1 MPICIKPFRQDC
13 PLMEKAVIERLRT
26 FGINEMEARL
36 YFTLLNCGAE
46 TAGELVNVTEVARA
60 DVYKALNGL
69 LEKGMIEES
78 TERPTRY
85 CAVPIETAL
94 DAAVMKQAYHLR
106 QMERSKQELV
116 ELVNRQVPAGPSEAA
131 PTVFK

>member
-1 MPICIKPFRQDC
+1 
-13 PLMEKAVIERLRT
+13 MEKAVIERLQT

-36 YFTLLNCGAE
+36 YFTLLNCDAE
-46 TAGELVNVTEVARA
+46 TAGELVNVTGVPRA
-60 DVYKALNGL
+60 DVYLTLNGL

-78 TERPTRY
+78 TERPIRY

-94 DAAVMKQAYHLR
+94 DTAVMKQAYHLR

-116 ELVNRQVPAGPSEAA
+116 ELVNRQVPAGPSEVAS
-131 PTVFK
+131 TVFK

>member
-1 MPICIKPFRQDC
+1 
-13 PLMEKAVIERLRT
+13 MEKAVVERLRT

-36 YFTLLNCGAE
+36 YFTLLNRGAE
-46 TAGELVNVTEVARA
+46 TAGELVDETGVARA

-69 LEKGMIEES
+69 FEKGMIEES
-78 TERPTRY
+78 AEGPTRY
-85 CAVPIETAL
+85 CAVPIEAAL

-116 ELVNRQVPAGPSEAA
+116 ELVNRQVLAEPSEATFA
-131 PTVFK
+131 VFK

>member
-1 MPICIKPFRQDC
+1 
-13 PLMEKAVIERLRT
+13 MEKAVVERLRT
-26 FGINEMEARL
+26 FGINEMEARF

-46 TAGELVNVTEVARA
+46 TAGGLVEVIGVARA
-60 DVYKALNGL
+60 DVYKTLNGL

-85 CAVPIETAL
+85 CAVPIEAAL

-116 ELVNRQVPAGPSEAA
+116 ELVNRQVPTGPSEATL
-131 PTVFK
+131 TVSK

>member
-1 MPICIKPFRQDC
+1 
-13 PLMEKAVIERLRT
+13 MEKAVVERLRT
-26 FGINEMEARL
+26 FGINEMEARC

-46 TAGELVNVTEVARA
+46 TAGGLVEVTDVARV
-60 DVYKALNGL
+60 DVYKTLNGL

-85 CAVPIETAL
+85 CAVPIEAAL

-116 ELVNRQVPAGPSEAA
+116 ELVNRQVPAGLSEATF
-131 PTVFK
+131 TVFK